1 MSKEHLLEE
10 LKLTENE
17 AISLKNRASNNKLT
31 KKDKKFLD
39 KACEFIVWF
48 MQEDDMDDDE

>member
-17 AISLKNRASNNKLT
+17 AIAIKNRASNNKLT
-31 KKDKKFLD
+31 EKDKNFLD

-48 MQEDDMDDDE
+48 MQDDDKDDDE